1 MCSAGKPN
9 PETFPFESITLNL
22 KPPLDPHSKMTNRQL
37 TIDGKDL
44 SDALQYGPTPGLTN
58 FREFL
63 TELQETVHK
72 RPRGEGWSVAVGTG
86 SQDCMV
92 RVRPFQ
98 GGGG

>member
-1 MCSAGKPN
+1 
-9 PETFPFESITLNL
+9 
-22 KPPLDPHSKMTNRQL
+22 MTNRLL
-37 TIDGKDL
+37 TIEGKDL

-72 RPRGEGWSVAVGTG
+72 RPRGGDWSVAVGTG

-92 RVRPFQ
+92 RVGFSFVLVPGKGLTGSASDRS
-98 GGGG
+98 

>member
-1 MCSAGKPN
+1 
-9 PETFPFESITLNL
+9 
-22 KPPLDPHSKMTNRQL
+22 MTNRLL
-37 TIDGKDL
+37 TIEGKDL

-72 RPRGEGWSVAVGTG
+72 RPRAADWSVAVGTG

-92 RVRPFQ
+92 RVGPHPADARRVLTESASDRY
-98 GGGG
+98 

>member
-1 MCSAGKPN
+1 
-9 PETFPFESITLNL
+9 
-22 KPPLDPHSKMTNRQL
+22 MTNRQL
-37 TIDGKDL
+37 TIEGKDL

-72 RPRGEGWSVAVGTG
+72 RPRGSDWSVAVGTG

-92 RVRPFQ
+92 RVGLCVNARDMLI
-98 GGGG
+98 GSALGLC